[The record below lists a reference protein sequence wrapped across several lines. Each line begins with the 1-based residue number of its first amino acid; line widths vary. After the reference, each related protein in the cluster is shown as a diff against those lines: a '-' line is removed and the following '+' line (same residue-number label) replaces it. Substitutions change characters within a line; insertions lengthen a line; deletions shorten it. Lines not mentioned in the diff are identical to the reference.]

1 MKDFS
6 STHNIGKQPN
16 FRSLSGYAGQELV
29 LGRLMLCGFNV
40 LRSLWRD
47 SKYDGMFEVNNHPIK
62 IEIKSTKNDNF
73 TVTSGARAGRQIRR
87 SVESRERILQ
97 TNDADFFFGVST
109 RDGTCWMIPVEFIA
123 ICKRRDYPF
132 QYIEK
137 FKEKFKIF
145 LGFEEYGINTNDIK
159 SGFLGKSEDQLETLC
174 KKNKIEISN
183 SDKINKF
190 VYSKEK
196 LFGNT
201 RSQSKTIVSYKE
213 SLVLDIWIFLYNC
226 A

>member
-1 MKDFS
+1 
-6 STHNIGKQPN
+6 
-16 FRSLSGYAGQELV
+16 
-29 LGRLMLCGFNV
+29 
-40 LRSLWRD
+40 
-47 SKYDGMFEVNNHPIK
+47 MFEVNNHPIK

>member
-6 STHNIGKQPN
+6 PTHNIGKQPN

-87 SVESRERILQ
+87 SVESRERIL
-97 TNDADFFFGVST
+97 
-109 RDGTCWMIPVEFIA
+109 
-123 ICKRRDYPF
+123 
-132 QYIEK
+132 
-137 FKEKFKIF
+137 
-145 LGFEEYGINTNDIK
+145 
-159 SGFLGKSEDQLETLC
+159 
-174 KKNKIEISN
+174 
-183 SDKINKF
+183 
-190 VYSKEK
+190 
-196 LFGNT
+196 
-201 RSQSKTIVSYKE
+201 
-213 SLVLDIWIFLYNC
+213 
-226 A
+226 